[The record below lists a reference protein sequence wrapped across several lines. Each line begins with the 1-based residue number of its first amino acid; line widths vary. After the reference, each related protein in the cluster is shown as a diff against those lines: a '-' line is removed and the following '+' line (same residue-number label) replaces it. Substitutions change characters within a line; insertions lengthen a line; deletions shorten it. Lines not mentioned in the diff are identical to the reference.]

1 MLPGRAYNSLA
12 ARNDWPNSAV
22 QVGQAVSAADP
33 YLDVVRQQWFEQACA
48 RISPQ
53 RVKALIVELV
63 NHHSPTGAEGELCAF
78 LAKHL
83 TAAGF
88 EARYDRIGEQSGN
101 CVARRRGD
109 GSGPD
114 LLLYAPVDTHMDADP
129 AIDIPW
135 AGPRLRPDMIPYATI
150 DNGAVIGLGAA
161 NPKSMVAAVVE
172 AARCVLEAEVPLA
185 GDAILAFC
193 GGGMPWLPQT
203 RAGAGLNSGVRHLLA
218 QGVTAD
224 CGVILKT
231 WDDIY
236 HEHPGL
242 VWFRVDVRGS
252 LGYAGLRGEPDF
264 RNSVVPAARLTLE
277 LERWLIG
284 YADRHQSG
292 QIRPEGAIS
301 AVHGGW
307 TDRPA
312 FPSAT
317 TCIYL
322 DVRTNP
328 DQSTMDIQREFG
340 ALISEL
346 RPRFRDVQIGW
357 EMIGASPGARVDPDH
372 WIVRAAERAWVETH
386 GQPYAGATPMSGQS
400 DAAALCR
407 GGIPLVRIGFPF
419 GKDASTPEELRDGL
433 GGMGVARAEEL
444 TTAIRQLVHIVIDTC
459 TRSRDEIC
467 LATEANSERTPE

>member
-1 MLPGRAYNSLA
+1 M
-12 ARNDWPNSAV
+12 SAV
-22 QVGQAVSAADP
+22 GAS
-33 YLDVVRQQWFEQACA
+33 LDVIRQQWLERAWA
-48 RISPQ
+48 RINPA
-53 RVKALIVELV
+53 RVEALLVELV
-63 NHHSPTGAEGELCAF
+63 NRHSPTGAERQLCTF
-78 LAKHL
+78 LAEHL
-83 TAAGF
+83 AAAGF
-88 EARYDRIGEQSGN
+88 EARCEQIGEQSGN
-101 CVARRRGD
+101 CVARQHGD

-114 LLLYAPVDTHMDADP
+114 LLLYAPVDTHLDADP

-135 AGPRLRPDMIPYATI
+135 AGPRLRPDMLPSATV

-185 GDAILAFC
+185 GDMILAFC
-193 GGGMPWLPQT
+193 GGGMPWLSQA
-203 RAGAGLNSGVRHLLA
+203 RAGAGLSSGVRQLLA

-236 HEHPGL
+236 YEHPGL
-242 VWFRVDVRGS
+242 AWFRVDVRGS
-252 LGYAGLRGEPDF
+252 LGYAGLRGEPTL
-264 RNSVVPAARLTLE
+264 RNSVVPAARLILE
-277 LERWLIG
+277 LEQWLID
-284 YADRHQSG
+284 YADRHQGG
-292 QIRPEGAIS
+292 QIRPEGAIA

-322 DVRTNP
+322 DVRTTP
-328 DQSTMDIQREFG
+328 DQSVMSIRREFG
-340 ALISEL
+340 ALIL
-346 RPRFRDVQIGW
+346 DLQQRFPEVQIGW
-357 EMIGASPGARVDPDH
+357 EMIGACPSARVDPGH

-386 GQPYAGATPMSGQS
+386 GRSYPGAKPMSGQT

-419 GKDASTPEELRDGL
+419 GDDASAPKELRDGL
-433 GGMGVARAEEL
+433 GGMGVARADDL
-444 TTAIRQLVHIVIDTC
+444 VTAIRQLVHIVIDTC
-459 TRSRDEIC
+459 TRSRDEIG
-467 LATEANSERTPE
+467 LAAGPYIERTSG